1 MSGTWAD
8 GRPRPETALAV
19 GLAVVAGVVVF
30 VVANELFPY
39 HSVND
44 DEGVYLLQS
53 AMLLEG
59 RLFLRPGPLAEAVR
73 PWFFVFDE
81 AGGTARL
88 YPKYAP
94 VPAALFALGRLAGDA
109 RLALGAVAAGNAA
122 LVYWLTAAAFDRR
135 TGLVA
140 AAALLASPLFLLS
153 SAVFLPYAPTTLLNL
168 TFAAG
173 YVAAARRDSPRL
185 AALAG
190 AALGLAVFAR
200 PYTAFLFAAPFVAH
214 AGWTLFRRR
223 NAPDARSVLLRQLA
237 VAGPALGGVALS
249 LGYNALV
256 TGDPLVFPY
265 EAFAPRDGLGFGRR
279 ALLGYERTYTPAL
292 ALETTRRVLATLLTE
307 WTAAGPVGAA
317 LAALG
322 LVLAGGSQP
331 DRGTGPDDAD
341 ARLPAGELR
350 VVLAALFPVVVAGNA
365 YFWGS
370 LNGLANGLFD
380 LLGPYYHFDLLL
392 PLSAFAAAA
401 IVDGSRRLSAVLR
414 GRLSDRTARVAMA
427 VLLLTSLPVVAGVE
441 RDVLGGPVAA
451 NQDRTETLAT
461 TYAPVREASFDRAV
475 VFTPDTYG
483 DWQAHPFQYL
493 RNDPGFDGDVVYVTE
508 RSPSRTFTVLRATG
522 NRTPYRFTYRGEWNG
537 ATGPVTPALV
547 PLRVVA
553 GDRVAA
559 RTTVGVPNGS
569 VAARVRVETDAGY
582 VRYPVADT
590 PEPGESLAVNWTVG
604 PGGVRAPRLD
614 AAAGTGATLPDG
626 PSAVDLVVTFVD
638 STGGTV
644 SYRQT
649 VTVERTDRGV
659 RAVWPPETRVC
670 RFRTDCGRR
679 GTWVGP
685 DGDYLGGVEVSSSA
699 TAQNAT
705 GIR

>member
-1 MSGTWAD
+1 
-8 GRPRPETALAV
+8 
-19 GLAVVAGVVVF
+19 
-30 VVANELFPY
+30 
-39 HSVND
+39 
-44 DEGVYLLQS
+44 
-53 AMLLEG
+53 
-59 RLFLRPGPLAEAVR
+59 
-73 PWFFVFDE
+73 
-81 AGGTARL
+81 
-88 YPKYAP
+88 

-109 RLALGAVAAGNAA
+109 RLVLGAVAAGNAA

-140 AAALLASPLFLLS
+140 GAALLASPLFLLN

-168 TFAAG
+168 AFAAG
-173 YVAAARRDSPRL
+173 YVAAARRNSLRL
-185 AALAG
+185 AARAG

-223 NAPDARSVLLRQLA
+223 NAQNARSVLARQLA

-279 ALLGYERTYTPAL
+279 ALLGYERSYTPAL

-307 WTAAGPVGAA
+307 WTAAGPVGTA

-322 LVLAGGSQP
+322 VVLAGRHQSG
-331 DRGTGPDDAD
+331 RWTETDDGG
-341 ARLPAGELR
+341 LPAGELR
-350 VVLAALFPVVVAGNA
+350 VVLAALIPSVVVGNA

-370 LNGLANGLFD
+370 LNGLTNGLFD

-392 PLSAFAAAA
+392 PLSAFAAAGL
-401 IVDGSRRLSAVLR
+401 VDGSRRVSGVLR
-414 GRLSDRTARVAMA
+414 RRLSGRSARVAMA
-427 VLLLTSLPVVAGVE
+427 VLLLTSVPAVASVE
-441 RDVLGGPVAA
+441 ADVLGGPVAA

-461 TYAPVREASFDRAV
+461 TYAPIREASFARAV

-493 RNDPGFDGDVVYVTE
+493 RNDPGFDGEVLYATGGP
-508 RSPSRTFTVLRATG
+508 PSRTFAALRATG

-547 PLRVVA
+547 PLREVA

-582 VRYPVADT
+582 VRYAVPD
-590 PEPGESLAVNWTVG
+590 PPGPGESLAVNWTVG
-604 PGGVRAPRLD
+604 PAAVRAPGLD
-614 AAAGTGATLPDG
+614 AAAGTGATLPTG
-626 PSAVDLVVTFVD
+626 PSAVALVVTFVD

-649 VTVERTDRGV
+649 VAVARTDRGV

-670 RFRTDCGRR
+670 RFQTDCGRR
-679 GTWVGP
+679 GTWVGAS
-685 DGDYLGGVEVSSSA
+685 GDYLGGVEVSSSA
-699 TAQNAT
+699 TARNAT
-705 GIR
+705 DTR